1 MKVFVTGGTGFIGSH
16 LVKRLIRDGASVK
29 ALARDSSNV
38 EELMKLGVEIIIGD
52 VMDKTL
58 LKGVMKGSDIFY
70 HLGNVSR
77 WWLPDKSLYYKIN
90 VEGTK
95 NILIEALNEGV
106 KKVVYTSSLAAI
118 RQPKGEIAT
127 EEKEHKRDFES
138 HYGRSK
144 FLAEREVLRIYRE
157 YGLPVVILNPGVV
170 IGPGD
175 LKTFGRTIIELLNG
189 KLEALLFED
198 SIVPLVYIDD
208 TVEGHIIAAE
218 KGKIGEKYIL
228 VGDNIKL
235 GEVFKLINK
244 ITGVPLPQKRISPS
258 LIKLI
263 AYISELKSI
272 FTGKPPRLAS
282 DAIRAMEIG
291 AIGENRRA
299 REELGLN
306 FTPLEDALRKTIEWY
321 KENGYVH

>member
-16 LVKRLIRDGASVK
+16 LIKRLLRDGASVK

-38 EELMKLGVEIIIGD
+38 EGLKKLGVEIIIGD
-52 VMDKTL
+52 VTDKTS
-58 LKGVMKGSDIFY
+58 LKGVMKGSDILY

-95 NILIEALNEGV
+95 NILIEATNEGV

-144 FLAEREVLRIYRE
+144 FLAEREVHRIYRE

-208 TVEGHIIAAE
+208 TVEGHIISAE

-291 AIGENRRA
+291 AIGENRKA